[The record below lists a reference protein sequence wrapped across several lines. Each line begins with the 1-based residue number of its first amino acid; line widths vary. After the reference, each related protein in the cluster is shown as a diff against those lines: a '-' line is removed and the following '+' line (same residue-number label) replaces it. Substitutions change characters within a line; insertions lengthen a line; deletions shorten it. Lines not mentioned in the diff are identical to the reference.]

1 MKFSINR
8 LQTPGFVACDILIV
22 SALRQDCVVIC
33 LADAFPI
40 ERIVV
45 EFAQDSLAA
54 AFQRDLSE
62 GTAVIKIDEDLSIN
76 VVPVKLRRKYFALLQ
91 RGDSVQLT
99 ELLTEL
105 WETYGFDPERAS
117 LRQTC
122 DVRRLAIM
130 HDDGVSSYGFRGKKR
145 DLRRWMFAHGFTAA
159 RARIEDF

>member
-1 MKFSINR
+1 MKFCINR
-8 LQTPGFVACDILIV
+8 LQTPGFVACDIPIV
-22 SALRQDCVVIC
+22 SAFRQDCVVIC
-33 LADAFPI
+33 LADTFPI
-40 ERIVV
+40 ERILV
-45 EFAQDSLAA
+45 EFEQDSFAE

-62 GTAVIKIDEDLSIN
+62 GTAVIKIDEDVSIN

-105 WETYGFDPERAS
+105 WENYGFDPERAS

-159 RARIEDF
+159 RARIQDF